1 MKTKQGKKHKNVV
14 CKNEQIPMPTDN
26 ARKIYNI
33 MKSKNVKGK
42 YKDYVLIIG
51 SRLIDWL
58 DSYEIAIEVE
68 EGTKSFGVDGIALV
82 HKRKLK
88 NLLGEDAASK
98 FWKNGM
104 RTNLG
109 VERRR
114 VGCARSKK

>member
-1 MKTKQGKKHKNVV
+1 MKRRLNKKHKNVV
-14 CKNEQIPMPTDN
+14 SKNEQIPMPTDN
-26 ARKIYNI
+26 ARKIHDI
-33 MKSKNVKGK
+33 MKSRNVRGK

-58 DSYEIAIEVE
+58 DSYEIAIEDE

-88 NLLGEDAASK
+88 NLLGEYAASK

-114 VGCARSKK
+114 VGCAIGKK